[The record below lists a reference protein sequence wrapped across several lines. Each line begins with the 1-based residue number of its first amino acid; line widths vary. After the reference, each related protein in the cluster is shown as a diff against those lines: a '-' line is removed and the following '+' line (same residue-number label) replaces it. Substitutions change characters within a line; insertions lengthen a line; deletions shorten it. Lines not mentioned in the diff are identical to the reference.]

1 MCFYLKFGFEFKKN
15 VFVTVGGDVV
25 CMCVLYVAD
34 VIDDDDDDLV
44 DDNLENAINNA
55 LGASTN
61 YNSPY
66 STLEGG
72 PCRP

>member
-1 MCFYLKFGFEFKKN
+1 MFLLE
-15 VFVTVGGDVV
+15 VILSV
-25 CMCVLYVAD
+25 CVLHVAD

-72 PCRP
+72 PCRPWIEHTILEIYY